1 MTTEES
7 KKPSGRWQLL
17 LLASVFFGPLIVAAW
32 LYYGG
37 SSMQPEGRAN
47 AGALLEPITHIPEVL
62 PESPLL
68 DMIEGHWL
76 LVYDNQAACGEACR
90 DALYTI
96 RQARLMLGREMD
108 RVVRV
113 FLHGETPPDTVFLAA
128 EHEGLVTLTDAPL
141 SDLLDETRPDELVA
155 GGYYL
160 VDPHGNVVMYFHP
173 DMDPGEMV
181 DDIKRLLRLSRI
193 G

>member
-1 MTTEES
+1 MTTEPS
-7 KKPSGRWQLL
+7 NKPRGRWQLL
-17 LLASVFFGPLIVAAW
+17 LLASVFFGPLIVASW

-37 SSMQPEGRAN
+37 DSMQPEGRAN
-47 AGALLEPITHIPEVL
+47 AGALLEPITHIPDVL
-62 PESPLL
+62 PESSLL
-68 DMIEGHWL
+68 AGAEGRWL
-76 LVYDNQAACGEACR
+76 LVYSNLESCGEECR

-96 RQARLMLGREMD
+96 RQSRLMLGREMD
-108 RVVRV
+108 RILRI
-113 FLHGETPPDTVFLAA
+113 FLHGETPPDTIFLAE
-128 EHEGLVTLTDAPL
+128 EHEGLVTLADAQM
-141 SDLLDETRPDELVA
+141 SALLADKRPAELAA

-160 VDPHGNVVMYFHP
+160 VDPHGNLVMYFHP

>member
-1 MTTEES
+1 MTTETPNE
-7 KKPSGRWQLL
+7 PRGRWQLV

-37 SSMQPEGRAN
+37 QSMQPEGRAN
-47 AGALLEPITHIPEVL
+47 IGALLEPITHIPDVL

-68 DMIEGHWL
+68 DEIEGHWL
-76 LVYDNQAACGEACR
+76 LVYNNEGACDEECR
-90 DALYTI
+90 TALYTI
-96 RQARLMLGREMD
+96 RQSRLMLGREMD
-108 RVVRV
+108 RVLRI
-113 FLHGETPPDTVFLAA
+113 FLHGETPPDTLFLAE

-141 SDLLDETRPDELVA
+141 SALLDEKTPVGLAD
-155 GGYYL
+155 GGYFL
-160 VDPHGNVVMYFHP
+160 VDPRGNLVMYFHP
-173 DMDPGEMV
+173 DIDPGAMV